1 MEAKS
6 EITKVMPNGANILPS
21 IPERKKRGTKLATI
35 IRVEFKIGIRT
46 SLEAS
51 KTTVRTFFCSSLGF
65 CLFSRKRLN
74 TFSTSTIASSTKEPI
89 AMAIPPKLIVLMVS
103 PKAFRVRIAT
113 ITESGMVINEITVV
127 RIFIRNKSSTIIT
140 KIPPSYKDF

>member
-51 KTTVRTFFCSSLGF
+51 KTTVRTFFCSSLVF

-89 AMAIPPKLIVLMVS
+89 AMAIPPRLIVLMVS

>member
-1 MEAKS
+1 
-6 EITKVMPNGANILPS
+6 MPNGANILPS

-89 AMAIPPKLIVLMVS
+89 AMAIPPRLH
-103 PKAFRVRIAT
+103 RIDGKPQ
-113 ITESGMVINEITVV
+113 SLQGKN
-127 RIFIRNKSSTIIT
+127 
-140 KIPPSYKDF
+140 SYNNRKRYGNQ

>member
-1 MEAKS
+1 
-6 EITKVMPNGANILPS
+6 
-21 IPERKKRGTKLATI
+21 
-35 IRVEFKIGIRT
+35 
-46 SLEAS
+46 
-51 KTTVRTFFCSSLGF
+51 
-65 CLFSRKRLN
+65 
-74 TFSTSTIASSTKEPI
+74 
-89 AMAIPPKLIVLMVS
+89 MVS